1 MNIFSTYKS
10 MEDSAKLCPEGQN
23 IKMLIRHS
31 ERHDIKKGASQE
43 EIQNAQLTDNGR
55 KMAICLGESIN
66 MEIGNISSSHTQ
78 RCIDTCQEII
88 NGYNKNNIEYK
99 QPILKT
105 EMLQS
110 PHLNKNEGSDNE
122 IWENLGIRGIFDCFA
137 RNEYMPRFYDLKTSV
152 NRIFNYLFE
161 TGNKNNTVDIYCTHD
176 FQLAMILLFI
186 NGGSEEYNNIL
197 FNGNWPE
204 MLEGMFLWGSR
215 NNFNIIWRGETN
227 KIVEK

>member
-1 MNIFSTYKS
+1 

-31 ERHDIKKGASQE
+31 ERQEIKKGASHE

-55 KMAICLGESIN
+55 KIAIFLGESLN
-66 MEIGNISSSHTQ
+66 MDIGIISSSYTQ

-88 NGYNKNNIEYK
+88 NGYNKNHIEYN

-110 PHLNKNEGSDNE
+110 PQWNKNEGADNE
-122 IWENLGIRGIFDCFA
+122 IWEKLGIRGIFDCFA
-137 RNEYMPRFYDLKTSV
+137 RNEYMLSFYDLETSV
-152 NRIFNYLFE
+152 NRIFSYLFE
-161 TGNKNNTVDIYCTHD
+161 TGNKNNSIDIYYTHD

-186 NGGSEEYNNIL
+186 NGRSCEYNKML
-197 FNGNWPE
+197 FNGNWPQ
-204 MLEGMFLWGSR
+204 MLEGMFLWGNR
-215 NNFNIIWRGETN
+215 NDFNIIWRGEIKRIIEMKN
-227 KIVEK
+227 DI